1 MIAKERYVVDE
12 NEERIGI
19 LLDLS
24 DYCNILEELEE
35 LESIHAYDKAKAS
48 SCEAIPFEKAIEE
61 IERKRQ

>member
-19 LLDLS
+19 LQDLS

-35 LESIHAYDKAKAS
+35 LESIHAYDKAKATS
-48 SCEAIPFEKAIEE
+48 GEAIPFENAIGEL
-61 IERKRQ
+61 ERKRQ